1 MPNRLETALPTKQ
14 QSTLQKILTSA
25 VNEVGMEA
33 ALVAIMA
40 HDGGPLIEQV
50 SRGFSPREIR
60 AILRALSL
68 EELKSVSPRN
78 ATEGTELNNVLR
90 LRMVTPGTKV
100 ALALP
105 LRFGGRVYGSLVL
118 ARRENVALTKREKTT
133 LSTNVNFISGEL
145 KKAGLFGS
153 SLILGNPVVAH
164 EPLSSPS
171 AEEGPAVVIRTYTN
185 AHVQERIANILSE
198 VDENMSF
205 DRGWVTIYD
214 PLHASL
220 ELLGVLGTQKR
231 DLSPGQQ
238 ISLDD
243 SASGWCVRHR
253 KARSDNNL
261 ASTQGRFHDYK
272 QLFKDKFTS
281 TIVVPFFVRGR
292 VAGTL
297 TLASKT
303 PNQFDHNGSDLKNLE
318 PVTAKLLELFE
329 DPSCHLS
336 VMEPAPVQLE
346 QSPTKDGK
354 VQPVLVSEGGDV
366 RKEERRSALQ
376 EVSSFLAT
384 EIREPIGFIR
394 AQLEE
399 ITTDSELDFDS
410 QTRVEN
416 AMRDM
421 IRMETVLNEILD
433 FAKPLELDRKMCRV
447 QDLLDE
453 AFSLVSTDLRVN
465 RIEVVKKVPARLA
478 QVRWDEGRMQN
489 VFLCIFKNAIEAMS
503 PGGHL
508 RVEVMLT
515 RARKPELQIVIAN
528 DGVPIPAELVDKVFE
543 PYFTTK
549 RSGTGL
555 GLATVKKVVEE
566 HEGTITIASE
576 PDKGTT
582 LTLLMPAPK
591 PRTPYRSRRPVRRA
605 PGGATKEKNPES

>member
-1 MPNRLETALPTKQ
+1 MANRLESTVTSKQ

-33 ALVAIMA
+33 ALVAIMTNE
-40 HDGGPLIEQV
+40 GGPLIEQV

-78 ATEGTELNNVLR
+78 ATGENELNNVLR
-90 LRMVTPGTKV
+90 IRMVTPGSKV
-100 ALALP
+100 ALAIP
-105 LRFGGRVYGSLVL
+105 LKFGARVYGTLVL

-133 LSTNVNFISGEL
+133 LSTNVNFITGEL

-153 SLILGNPVVAH
+153 SVILGNPVVGN
-164 EPLSSPS
+164 EPLAIPVSEVPVDV
-171 AEEGPAVVIRTYTN
+171 ARTYTN
-185 AHVQERIANILSE
+185 ADVQERIANILTEGNEE
-198 VDENMSF
+198 VSF

-214 PLHASL
+214 PLAASL
-220 ELLGVLGTQKR
+220 EVLGVHGTQKR

-238 ISLDD
+238 LSLDD
-243 SASGWCVRHR
+243 SASGWSVRHR

-272 QLFKDKFTS
+272 QLYKDKFVS

-297 TLASKT
+297 TLASKN
-303 PNQFDHNGSDLKNLE
+303 PNQFDHNSGDLKNLE
-318 PVTAKLLELFE
+318 AVTAKLLELFE
-329 DPSCHLS
+329 DPSCRLS
-336 VMEPAPVQLE
+336 VLDPTPVQPE
-346 QSPTKDGK
+346 QPAVKG
-354 VQPVLVSEGGDV
+354 QPLPVPPEGDV
-366 RKEERRSALQ
+366 RKEERRAALH

-399 ITTDSELDFDS
+399 ITTDAELDFDS

-421 IRMETVLNEILD
+421 IRMETILNEILD

-465 RIEVVKKVPARLA
+465 RIEVAKKIPARLA
-478 QVRWDEGRMQN
+478 QVRWDEAKMQH

-528 DGVPIPAELVDKVFE
+528 DGVPIPEELVDKVFE

-566 HEGTITIASE
+566 HQGKIRIASE
-576 PDKGTT
+576 ADKGTT
-582 LTLLMPAPK
+582 VTILMPAPK
-591 PRTPYRSRRPVRRA
+591 PRTPYRPRRPVGPPRG
-605 PGGATKEKNPES
+605 GGA

>member
-1 MPNRLETALPTKQ
+1 MANRLESTVTSKQ

-33 ALVAIMA
+33 ALVAIMTNE
-40 HDGGPLIEQV
+40 GGPLIEQV

-78 ATEGTELNNVLR
+78 ATGENELNNVLR
-90 LRMVTPGTKV
+90 IRMVTPGSKV
-100 ALALP
+100 ALAIP
-105 LRFGGRVYGSLVL
+105 LKFGARVYGTLVL

-133 LSTNVNFISGEL
+133 LSTNVNFITGEL

-153 SLILGNPVVAH
+153 SVILGNPVVGN
-164 EPLSSPS
+164 EPLAIPVSEVPVDV
-171 AEEGPAVVIRTYTN
+171 ARTYTN
-185 AHVQERIANILSE
+185 ADVQERIANILSE
-198 VDENMSF
+198 GNEEVSF

-214 PLHASL
+214 PLAASL
-220 ELLGVLGTQKR
+220 EVLGVHGTQKR

-238 ISLDD
+238 LSLDD
-243 SASGWCVRHR
+243 SASGWSVRHR

-272 QLFKDKFTS
+272 QLYKDKFVS

-297 TLASKT
+297 TLASKN
-303 PNQFDHNGSDLKNLE
+303 PNQFDHNSGDLKNLE
-318 PVTAKLLELFE
+318 AVTAKLLELFE
-329 DPSCHLS
+329 DPSCRLS
-336 VMEPAPVQLE
+336 VLDPTPVQPE
-346 QSPTKDGK
+346 QPAVKG
-354 VQPVLVSEGGDV
+354 QPLPVPPEGDV
-366 RKEERRSALQ
+366 RKEERRAALH

-399 ITTDSELDFDS
+399 ITTDAELDFDS

-421 IRMETVLNEILD
+421 IRMETILNEILD

-465 RIEVVKKVPARLA
+465 RIEVAKKIPARLA
-478 QVRWDEGRMQN
+478 QVRWDEAKMQH

-528 DGVPIPAELVDKVFE
+528 DGVPIPEELVDKVFE

-549 RSGTGL
+549 R
-555 GLATVKKVVEE
+555 
-566 HEGTITIASE
+566 
-576 PDKGTT
+576 
-582 LTLLMPAPK
+582 
-591 PRTPYRSRRPVRRA
+591 
-605 PGGATKEKNPES
+605 

>member
-1 MPNRLETALPTKQ
+1 MANSLESTLPTKQ

-40 HDGGPLIEQV
+40 HEGGPLIEQV

-68 EELKSVSPRN
+68 EELKSVSPKN
-78 ATEGTELNNVLR
+78 AREETELSNVLR

-100 ALALP
+100 VLALP
-105 LRFGGRVYGSLVL
+105 LKFGGRVYGTLVL
-118 ARRENVALTKREKTT
+118 ARKENVPLTKREKTT
-133 LSTNVNFISGEL
+133 FSTNVNFITGEL

-153 SLILGNPVVAH
+153 SVILGNPLVANEPLGLPSTEGQEVVA
-164 EPLSSPS
+164 
-171 AEEGPAVVIRTYTN
+171 RTYTN
-185 AHVQERIANILSE
+185 EQVQERIANILTE
-198 VDENMSF
+198 VDEGVSF

-214 PLHASL
+214 PLLASL
-220 ELLGVLGTQKR
+220 EVLGVLGTQKR

-238 ISLDD
+238 LSLDD

-272 QLFKDKFTS
+272 QLYKDKFSS

-297 TLASKT
+297 TLAAKN
-303 PNQFDHNGSDLKNLE
+303 PNQFDHNGSDLKTLE
-318 PVTAKLLELFE
+318 TVTAKLVELFE
-329 DPSCHLS
+329 DPSCRLS
-336 VMEPAPVQLE
+336 VMDQAPVQS
-346 QSPTKDGK
+346 QQPSAKGGK
-354 VQPVLVSEGGDV
+354 MAPPPVPEGGDV
-366 RKEERRSALQ
+366 RKEERKAALH

-421 IRMETVLNEILD
+421 IRMETILNEILD
-433 FAKPLELDRKMCRV
+433 FARPLELDRKMCRV
-447 QDLLDE
+447 QDMLDE
-453 AFSLVSTDLRVN
+453 ALSLVSTDLRVN
-465 RIEVVKKVPARLA
+465 RIEVLKKVPARLA
-478 QVRWDEGRMQN
+478 QVRWDEGKMQH

-515 RARKPELQIVIAN
+515 RARKPELQLIIAN

-566 HEGTITIASE
+566 HQGQISIESE
-576 PDKGTT
+576 PNKGTT

-591 PRTPYRSRRPVRRA
+591 PRTPYRARRPVRRA
-605 PGGATKEKNPES
+605 SGGDT

>member
-1 MPNRLETALPTKQ
+1 MANRLESTLPTQQ

-33 ALVAIMA
+33 ALVAIME
-40 HDGGPLIEQV
+40 HEGGPLIEQV
-50 SRGFSPREIR
+50 SRGFSSREIR

-78 ATEGTELNNVLR
+78 ATDGTELNNVLR

-105 LRFGGRVYGSLVL
+105 LKFGGRVYGTLVL

-133 LSTNVNFISGEL
+133 LSTNVNFITGEL

-153 SLILGNPVVAH
+153 SVILGNPVVAN
-164 EPLSSPS
+164 EPLGLPES
-171 AEEGPAVVIRTYTN
+171 EERVAVARTYTN
-185 AHVQERIANILSE
+185 EHVQERIANILTE
-198 VDENMSF
+198 VDDGVSF
-205 DRGWVTIYD
+205 ERGWVTIYD
-214 PLHASL
+214 PLLASL
-220 ELLGVLGTQKR
+220 EVLGVLGTQKR

-238 ISLDD
+238 LSLED
-243 SASGWCVRHR
+243 SASGWSVRHR

-297 TLASKT
+297 TLASKN
-303 PNQFDHNGSDLKNLE
+303 PNQFDHNGSDPKALE
-318 PVTAKLLELFE
+318 SVTAKLVELFE
-329 DPSCHLS
+329 DPSCHLW
-336 VMEPAPVQLE
+336 VMEPAPIQSE
-346 QSPTKDGK
+346 QQVAKGGL
-354 VQPVLVSEGGDV
+354 VLPVVPEGGDV
-366 RKEERRSALQ
+366 RKEERRAALQ

-433 FAKPLELDRKMCRV
+433 FAKPLELDRKLCRV

-453 AFSLVSTDLRVN
+453 AFSMVSTDLRVN

-478 QVRWDEGRMQN
+478 QVRWDETKMQH

-515 RARKPELQIVIAN
+515 RARKPELQMVIAN

-566 HEGTITIASE
+566 HQGKISIASE

-582 LTLLMPAPK
+582 VTILMPVPK
-591 PRTPYRSRRPVRRA
+591 PRTPYRPRRPVR
-605 PGGATKEKNPES
+605 

>member
-1 MPNRLETALPTKQ
+1 MANRLESTAPTKE

-25 VNEVGMEA
+25 VNEIGMEA

-40 HDGGPLIEQV
+40 YDGGPLIEQV

-78 ATEGTELNNVLR
+78 ATSGSELNNVLR
-90 LRMVTPGTKV
+90 LRMITPGNKV
-100 ALALP
+100 VLALP
-105 LRFGGRVYGSLVL
+105 LKFGGRVYGTLIL

-133 LSTNVNFISGEL
+133 LSTNVNFITGEL

-153 SLILGNPVVAH
+153 SLVLGNPVVAN
-164 EPLSSPS
+164 EPLGLPDTQ
-171 AEEGPAVVIRTYTN
+171 EQVVVARTYTN
-185 AHVQERIANILSE
+185 VDVQERIANILKE
-198 VDENMSF
+198 VNGDISF

-214 PLHASL
+214 PLAASL
-220 ELLGVLGTQKR
+220 EVLGVLGTQKR
-231 DLSPGQQ
+231 DLGPGQQ
-238 ISLDD
+238 LSLND
-243 SASGWCVRHR
+243 SASGWSVRHR

-272 QLFKDKFTS
+272 QLYKDKFAS

-297 TLASKT
+297 TLASKN
-303 PNQFDHNGSDLKNLE
+303 PNQFDHNGSDLITLE
-318 PVTAKLLELFE
+318 VVTSRLVELFE

-336 VMEPAPVQLE
+336 VLEPAPIQPE
-346 QSPTKDGK
+346 QPAAKG
-354 VQPVLVSEGGDV
+354 QPLPVPPEVDV
-366 RKEERRSALQ
+366 RKEERRAALH

-399 ITTDSELDFDS
+399 ITSDSELNFDS

-453 AFSLVSTDLRVN
+453 AFSMVSTDLRVN

-478 QVRWDEGRMQN
+478 QVRWDETKMQH

-508 RVEVMLT
+508 RVDVMLT
-515 RARKPELQIVIAN
+515 RSRKPELQIMIAN

-566 HEGTITIASE
+566 HQGQIRIASE

-582 LTLLMPAPK
+582 VTILMPATK
-591 PRTPYRSRRPVRRA
+591 PRIPHSSRRPVRRT
-605 PGGATKEKNPES
+605 GRTTQKNKNHEP

>member
-1 MPNRLETALPTKQ
+1 MANRLESTVTSKQ

-33 ALVAIMA
+33 ALVAIMTNE
-40 HDGGPLIEQV
+40 GGPLIEQV

-78 ATEGTELNNVLR
+78 ATGESELNNVLR
-90 LRMVTPGTKV
+90 IRMVTPGSKV
-100 ALALP
+100 ALAIP
-105 LRFGGRVYGSLVL
+105 LKFGARVYGTLVL

-133 LSTNVNFISGEL
+133 LSTNVNFITGEL

-153 SLILGNPVVAH
+153 SVILGNPVVGN
-164 EPLSSPS
+164 EPLAIPVSEVPVDV
-171 AEEGPAVVIRTYTN
+171 ARTYTN
-185 AHVQERIANILSE
+185 ADVQERIANILTEGNEE
-198 VDENMSF
+198 VSF

-214 PLHASL
+214 PLAASL
-220 ELLGVLGTQKR
+220 EVLGVHGTQKR

-238 ISLDD
+238 LSLDD
-243 SASGWCVRHR
+243 SASGWSVRHR

-272 QLFKDKFTS
+272 QLYKDKFVS

-297 TLASKT
+297 TLASKN
-303 PNQFDHNGSDLKNLE
+303 PNQFDHNSGDLKNLE
-318 PVTAKLLELFE
+318 AVTAKLLELFE
-329 DPSCHLS
+329 DPSCRLS
-336 VMEPAPVQLE
+336 VLDPTPVQPE
-346 QSPTKDGK
+346 QPAVKG
-354 VQPVLVSEGGDV
+354 QPLPVPPEGDV
-366 RKEERRSALQ
+366 RKEERRAALH

-399 ITTDSELDFDS
+399 ITTDAELDFDS

-421 IRMETVLNEILD
+421 IRMETILNEILD

-465 RIEVVKKVPARLA
+465 RIEVAKKIPARLA
-478 QVRWDEGRMQN
+478 QVRWDEAKMQH

-528 DGVPIPAELVDKVFE
+528 DGVPIPEELVDKVFE

-566 HEGTITIASE
+566 HQGKIRIASE
-576 PDKGTT
+576 ADKGTT
-582 LTLLMPAPK
+582 VTILMPAPK
-591 PRTPYRSRRPVRRA
+591 PRTPYRPRRPVGPPRG
-605 PGGATKEKNPES
+605 GGA

>member
-1 MPNRLETALPTKQ
+1 MANRLESTVPSKQ

-33 ALVAIMA
+33 ALVAIMTNE
-40 HDGGPLIEQV
+40 GGPLIEQV

-78 ATEGTELNNVLR
+78 ATGENELNNVLR
-90 LRMVTPGTKV
+90 IRMVTPGSKV
-100 ALALP
+100 ALAIP
-105 LRFGGRVYGSLVL
+105 LKFGARVYGTLVL

-133 LSTNVNFISGEL
+133 LSTNVNFITGEL

-153 SLILGNPVVAH
+153 SVILGNPVVGN
-164 EPLSSPS
+164 EPIALPVSEAPVDV
-171 AEEGPAVVIRTYTN
+171 ARTYTN
-185 AHVQERIANILSE
+185 ADVQERIATILTEGNGE
-198 VDENMSF
+198 VSF

-214 PLHASL
+214 PLAASL
-220 ELLGVLGTQKR
+220 EVLGVYGTQKR

-238 ISLDD
+238 LSLDD
-243 SASGWCVRHR
+243 SASGWSVRHR

-272 QLFKDKFTS
+272 QLYKDKFVS

-297 TLASKT
+297 TLASKN
-303 PNQFDHNGSDLKNLE
+303 PNQFDHNGGDLKNLE
-318 PVTAKLLELFE
+318 AVTAKLLELFE
-329 DPSCHLS
+329 DPSCRLS
-336 VMEPAPVQLE
+336 VLDPAPVQPE
-346 QSPTKDGK
+346 QPAVKG
-354 VQPVLVSEGGDV
+354 QPLPVPPEGDV
-366 RKEERRSALQ
+366 RKEERRAALH

-399 ITTDSELDFDS
+399 ITTDAELDFDS

-465 RIEVVKKVPARLA
+465 RIEVLKKIPARLA
-478 QVRWDEGRMQN
+478 QVRWDEAKMQH

-528 DGVPIPAELVDKVFE
+528 DGVPIPEELVDKVFE

-566 HEGTITIASE
+566 HQGKIRIASE

-582 LTLLMPAPK
+582 VTILMPAPK
-591 PRTPYRSRRPVRRA
+591 PRTPYRPRRPVGPPRG
-605 PGGATKEKNPES
+605 GGA